1 MIDMNKIGNYIKEE
15 RKKAGLTQEEFAMRS
30 GLGLRFVREL
40 EQGKETVRM
49 DKVNQALAMFGKEAV
64 PGEKEEYQVESE
76 YRKGYV
82 YIQKIFAGT
91 IAETEEGYEF
101 SYNEDYLKREDAVS
115 VSLTLPLQKEAY
127 KATVLFPFFDGLI
140 PEGWLLGVVSRN
152 WKINQNDRFGLLLSV
167 CRDCIG
173 DVNIRN
179 GEEE

>member
-1 MIDMNKIGNYIKEE
+1 M
-15 RKKAGLTQEEFAMRS
+15 
-30 GLGLRFVREL
+30 
-40 EQGKETVRM
+40 
-49 DKVNQALAMFGKEAV
+49 
-64 PGEKEEYQVESE
+64 ESE

-91 IAETEEGYEF
+91 IAETEEG
-101 SYNEDYLKREDAVS
+101 EDAVS

-179 GEEE
+179 GEEK